1 MKYKK
6 IMLTLLIIIWMVAI
20 FTFSSQVSD
29 KSSNTSGNTIRFVLN
44 KLQITKNMNEQ
55 QENELVE
62 TLQTPIR
69 KLAHFSVYTL
79 GGILFCIL
87 FNQYEIQNKNK
98 IIYSL
103 LSCMLYA
110 ITDECHQYFVP
121 GRSCELR
128 DVLIDSAGALLGIVT
143 TYAILKNKK
152 SRNKKYYNIR

>member
-6 IMLTLLIIIWMVAI
+6 IILSLLIIIWMGAI

-44 KLQITKNMNEQ
+44 KLQITKNMNKQ

-62 TLQTPIR
+62 SLQGPVR
-69 KLAHFSVYTL
+69 KMAHFSVYAL
-79 GGILFCIL
+79 GGIISYMLFS
-87 FNQYEIQNKNK
+87 QYEISNKK
-98 IIYSL
+98 RIVYSL
-103 LSCMLYA
+103 LLCMIYA

-128 DVLIDSAGALLGIVT
+128 DILIDSSGALLGIFITHV
-143 TYAILKNKK
+143 IKLQFRLDNKNKQ
-152 SRNKKYYNIR
+152 

>member
-6 IMLTLLIIIWMVAI
+6 IILSLLLIAWMGAI

-62 TLQTPIR
+62 SLQGPVR
-69 KLAHFSVYTL
+69 KMAHFSVYAL
-79 GGILFCIL
+79 GGIISYMLFS
-87 FNQYEIQNKNK
+87 QYEISNKK
-98 IIYSL
+98 RIAYSL
-103 LSCMLYA
+103 LLCMIYA

-128 DVLIDSAGALLGIVT
+128 DILIDSSGALLGIFI
-143 TYAILKNKK
+143 TYIIKLRFRLNSKNT
-152 SRNKKYYNIR
+152 

>member
-6 IMLTLLIIIWMVAI
+6 IILILLIIIWMGAI

-62 TLQTPIR
+62 SLQGPVR
-69 KLAHFSVYTL
+69 KMAHFSVYAL
-79 GGILFCIL
+79 GGIISYMLFS
-87 FNQYEIQNKNK
+87 QYEISNKK
-98 IIYSL
+98 RIAYSL
-103 LSCMLYA
+103 LLCMIYA

-128 DVLIDSAGALLGIVT
+128 DILIDSSGALLGIFITFV
-143 TYAILKNKK
+143 IKNKTM
-152 SRNKKYYNIR
+152 NTI

>member
-6 IMLTLLIIIWMVAI
+6 IILSLLLIAWMGAI

-62 TLQTPIR
+62 SLQGPVR
-69 KLAHFSVYTL
+69 KMAHFSVYAL
-79 GGILFCIL
+79 GGIISYMLFS
-87 FNQYEIQNKNK
+87 QYEISNKK
-98 IIYSL
+98 RIAYSL
-103 LSCMLYA
+103 LLCMIYA

-128 DVLIDSAGALLGIVT
+128 DILIDSSGALLGIFITFV
-143 TYAILKNKK
+143 IKNKTM
-152 SRNKKYYNIR
+152 NTI